1 MRMAL
6 AALALALALST
17 TVLAQAPATTAG
29 PSVSLVTSEPATVV
43 PGKTAPATLL
53 FRVSP
58 GFHINSNKPNSELL
72 IPTSLQLDLPTDVM
86 VAGVK
91 YPAGA
96 QVQFPFQ
103 EEKLSVYSG
112 EFKVTPMVRAAQS
125 LRPGLYRVH
134 GNLKFQACNDRQCF
148 PPKTTPFTFDVKV
161 TKPGKAA
168 TGKKNPGQSPH
179 IKG

>member
-1 MRMAL
+1 VKSAL
-6 AALALALALST
+6 AGLLLCLSA
-17 TVLAQAPATTAG
+17 VVWAQAPASTSG
-29 PSVSLVTSEPATVV
+29 PSVSLVTSDPATVT

-86 VAGVK
+86 IAKVT
-91 YPAGA
+91 YPPGA
-96 QVQFPFQ
+96 QVQFPFM

-112 EFKVTPMVRAAQS
+112 DFKVTPLVRAAQS

-148 PPKTTPFTFDVKV
+148 PPKLAPFTFDVKV
-161 TKPGKAA
+161 TKASKA
-168 TGKKNPGQSPH
+168 TSGKKNPGQSPH
-179 IKG
+179 IKR

>member
-1 MRMAL
+1 MKSAL
-6 AALALALALST
+6 AFVLVIAST
-17 TVLAQAPATTAG
+17 MWAQVPAASGG
-29 PSVSLVTSEPATVV
+29 PSVALVTSEPATVA

-53 FRVSP
+53 FHVND

-86 VAGVK
+86 IAKVT
-91 YPAGA
+91 YPPGA

-112 EFKVTPMVRAAQS
+112 DFKVTPMVRAAGS

-134 GNLKFQACNDRQCF
+134 GKLKYQACNDRQCF

-161 TKPGKAA
+161 TKAKKVT
-168 TGKKNPGQSPH
+168 TGKNPGQSPH
-179 IKG
+179 IKQ

>member
-1 MRMAL
+1 MKRT
-6 AALALALALST
+6 LALLF
-17 TVLAQAPATTAG
+17 VLASTLWAQVPASTGG
-29 PSVSLVTSEPATVV
+29 PSVSLVTSEPATVA
-43 PGKTAPATLL
+43 PGKTAPAELL
-53 FRVSP
+53 FRVGP

-86 VAGVK
+86 IAKVT
-91 YPAGA
+91 YPPGA

-112 EFKVTPMVRAAQS
+112 DFKVTPFVRAAGS

-134 GNLKFQACNDRQCF
+134 GNLKYQACNDRQCF

-161 TKPGKAA
+161 EKAKKMA
-168 TGKKNPGQSPH
+168 SKKNPGQSPH
-179 IKG
+179 IKR